1 MNKIMLSNLYI
12 ALKNLNVL
20 RIYAYWTETE
30 LLQNQINLTGN
41 SYHTDTIYNC
51 TSFAASQR

>member
-1 MNKIMLSNLYI
+1 MLSNLYI

-30 LLQNQINLTGN
+30 LLQNQINLQATHIKLIRYTTALHLPLPSG
-41 SYHTDTIYNC
+41 
-51 TSFAASQR
+51 R